1 MPESLGTGGPYG
13 GGSPG
18 NPGTP
23 TNLAGP
29 ANLGGPD
36 GPGSAESL
44 LAAGP
49 LGHMPAYGAAHLSML
64 ALLVVA
70 AIALVLWSRR
80 SAPLRVDRTL
90 RIAGWLLLAN
100 AVLWTAWGFMPWA
113 WNLHESLPLH
123 YSDALRFLVPL
134 ALITQ
139 ARWAIVVSWFW
150 GLTSN
155 LQSVLTPDVNYFVW
169 VPLEFAQYWIAH
181 GAGLLAPVVLVWGLG
196 YRPTWRG
203 YGLAYAV
210 TVAWAALAVAGNA
223 LTGANYGYLNRAP
236 DGASILDLLGPW
248 PQYLLV
254 EALLIAGVWALMTWP
269 WVALDR
275 RAGTPLT
282 GRGGLL
288 RRLSRAHDPQ
298 ASSSTSASRSRPSEV
313 VITRR

>member
-1 MPESLGTGGPYG
+1 MPESLGTGGPCG
-13 GGSPG
+13 AGSPR
-18 NPGTP
+18 NPDSPG
-23 TNLAGP
+23 NLAGP
-29 ANLGGPD
+29 E
-36 GPGSAESL
+36 GPGSADGL

-49 LGHMPAYGAAHLSML
+49 LGHMPAYGAAHLSLL

-90 RIAGWLLLAN
+90 RVAGWLLLAN

-123 YSDALRFLVPL
+123 YSDALRFLVPW

-139 ARWAIVVSWFW
+139 ARSAIVVSWFW
-150 GLTSN
+150 GLTLN

-203 YGLAYAV
+203 YGLAYAA
-210 TVAWAALAVAGNA
+210 TVGWAAIAFTGNA

-248 PQYLLV
+248 PQYLLI
-254 EALLIAGVWALMTWP
+254 EAVLIAAVWALMTWP
-269 WVALDR
+269 WVAHDR
-275 RAGTPLT
+275 RAGTPLA

-288 RRLSRAHDPQ
+288 RRPLVSAGPQ
-298 ASSSTSASRSRPSEV
+298 ASSSISASRSRPSEV
-313 VITRR
+313 VTTRR